1 MTRLALA
8 LLGSLM
14 IAIGVVWAIGP
25 VRLLAGLVAVPVAW
39 AIVLVMVLARRQGLS
54 GDRRASVGVR
64 SLVGVRSA
72 SLTRAGSPS
81 PMRALSFSPLSDAE
95 RHPAGTGIF
104 PVYWK

>member
-39 AIVLVMVLARRQGLS
+39 AIVLVMVLATW
-54 GDRRASVGVR
+54 AMV
-64 SLVGVRSA
+64 SLHG
-72 SLTRAGSPS
+72 
-81 PMRALSFSPLSDAE
+81 
-95 RHPAGTGIF
+95 
-104 PVYWK
+104 